1 MADKQLTFD
10 EDARASLM
18 RGVDEL
24 KRVVGLT
31 LGPSGR
37 NVLLSR
43 MFGLPIVCSDGVTV
57 AKEVEL
63 PEPYENL
70 GAQLVKEAASKTND
84 SVGDGTTTSVV
95 LTQSIVRNGFMNV
108 ASGANGMGIRDGV
121 DMAVQAVVSELK
133 SMAIP
138 VEDRQRV
145 ARVAALSAHEE
156 PIAELLADALDKVG
170 RDGVVTIEDSKT
182 LADELEFVE
191 GVRVDRGY
199 ISPHFVSDTQRME
212 VAIDNPMF
220 LITDQK
226 VSAPNDVIGIMEKM
240 LQAQT
245 RSLVIIAEDV
255 EGEALSTL
263 VVNKLRGT
271 IDCVAIKAPGFGERR
286 KALLEDIAIVTG
298 GTVISADRGLKVED
312 AEIDM
317 LGTARRLVANKD
329 ESTIVEGRG
338 DDNAIK
344 DRLDQ
349 LRVQIEETS
358 SDYDREKLQ
367 ERMAALVGGVAVLK
381 IGGATEPEVT
391 ERKSRAEDALSAT
404 RAAIEEGIVPG
415 GGVALV
421 RAGKVLADLE
431 KSLEG
436 DQALGVRMVQAAL
449 SAPLLLISE
458 NAGHEGQVILEGV
471 RNGEGDY
478 GFDADRGEFC
488 NLIEAGIIDPV
499 KVTRS
504 ALQNA
509 GSVAGMMMTT
519 QAIITEIPEFIPL
532 PEDIQDFMHDY
543 GAAHPRKRQELG
555 PNQPLMNNVA
565 GRA

>member
-10 EDARASLM
+10 EEARASLM

-24 KRVVGLT
+24 KRVVGIT

-63 PEPYENL
+63 EEPYANL

-84 SVGDGTTTSVV
+84 AVGDGTTTSVV
-95 LTQSIVRNGFMNV
+95 LAQSIVRNGFMNV
-108 ASGANGMGIRDGV
+108 ASGANGIGIRDGV
-121 DMAVQAVVSELK
+121 DKAVAAVVAELRT
-133 SMAIP
+133 MAIP
-138 VEDRQRV
+138 VEDKARI

-170 RDGVVTIEDSKT
+170 RDGVVTIEESKS
-182 LADELEFVE
+182 LDDELDFVE

-199 ISPHFVSDTQRME
+199 LSPHFVNDTQRME
-212 VAIDNPMF
+212 VAIDSPMF

-226 VSAPNDVIGIMEKM
+226 ISTPNEIVGIMEKM
-240 LQAQT
+240 LQSQN

-263 VVNKLRGT
+263 VVNKMRGT
-271 IDCVAIKAPGFGERR
+271 LECLAIKAPGFGERR

-298 GTVISADRGLKVED
+298 GTVISNDRGMKIED
-312 AEIDM
+312 AEIEH
-317 LGTARRLVANKD
+317 LGQARRIVANKD
-329 ESTIVEGRG
+329 ESTIIEGRG
-338 DDNAIK
+338 DDQGIK
-344 DRLDQ
+344 ERLEQ

-381 IGGATEPEVT
+381 IGGATEPEIT

-404 RAAIEEGIVPG
+404 RAAIEEGIVAG

-421 RAGKVLADLE
+421 RAGHVLIALE
-431 KSLEG
+431 KTLEG
-436 DQALGVRMVQAAL
+436 DQALGVRMVHQSL
-449 SAPLLLISE
+449 SAPLMLISD
-458 NAGHEGQVILEGV
+458 NAGHEGQVVLEAV
-471 RNGEGDY
+471 RNGKDDW
-478 GFDADRGEFC
+478 GFDADKGEYC

-504 ALQNA
+504 ALENA
-509 GSVAGMMMTT
+509 GSIAGMMMTT
-519 QAIITEIPEFIPL
+519 QAIITEIPVFVPL
-532 PEDIQDFMHDY
+532 PADIQDFMHD
-543 GAAHPRKRQELG
+543 
-555 PNQPLMNNVA
+555 
-565 GRA
+565 

>member
-10 EDARASLM
+10 EEARTSLM

-24 KRVVGLT
+24 KRVVGIT

-63 PEPYENL
+63 EEPYANL

-84 SVGDGTTTSVV
+84 AVGDGTTTSVV
-95 LTQSIVRNGFMNV
+95 LAQSIVRNGFMNV
-108 ASGANGMGIRDGV
+108 ASGANGIGIRDGV
-121 DMAVQAVVSELK
+121 DKAVAAVVAELRT
-133 SMAIP
+133 MAIP
-138 VEDRQRV
+138 VEDKARI

-170 RDGVVTIEDSKT
+170 RDGVVTIEESKS
-182 LADELEFVE
+182 LDDELDFVE

-199 ISPHFVSDTQRME
+199 LSPHFVNDTQRME
-212 VAIDNPMF
+212 VAIDSPMF

-226 VSAPNDVIGIMEKM
+226 ISSPNEIVGIMEKM
-240 LQAQT
+240 LQSQN

-263 VVNKLRGT
+263 VVNKMRGT
-271 IDCVAIKAPGFGERR
+271 LECLAIKAPGFGERR

-298 GTVISADRGLKVED
+298 GTVISNDRGMKIED
-312 AEIDM
+312 AEIEH
-317 LGTARRLVANKD
+317 LGQARRIVANKD
-329 ESTIVEGRG
+329 ESTIIEGRG
-338 DDNAIK
+338 DDQGIK
-344 DRLDQ
+344 ERLEQ

-381 IGGATEPEVT
+381 IGGATEPEIT

-404 RAAIEEGIVPG
+404 RAAIEEGIVAG

-421 RAGKVLADLE
+421 RAGHVLIALE
-431 KSLEG
+431 KTLEG
-436 DQALGVRMVQAAL
+436 DQALGVRMVHQSL
-449 SAPLLLISE
+449 SAPLMLISD
-458 NAGHEGQVILEGV
+458 NAGHEGQVVLEAV
-471 RNGEGDY
+471 RNGKDDW
-478 GFDADRGEFC
+478 GFDADKGEYC

-504 ALQNA
+504 ALENA
-509 GSVAGMMMTT
+509 GSIAGMMMTT
-519 QAIITEIPEFIPL
+519 QAIITEIPVFVPL
-532 PEDIQDFMHDY
+532 PADIQDFMHD
-543 GAAHPRKRQELG
+543 
-555 PNQPLMNNVA
+555 
-565 GRA
+565 

>member
-18 RGVDEL
+18 RGVDKL

-43 MFGLPIVCSDGVTV
+43 TFGLPVVCSDGVTI

-84 SVGDGTTTSVV
+84 AVGDGTTTSVV
-95 LTQSIVRNGFMNV
+95 LAQAIVRGGFMNV
-108 ASGANGMGIRDGV
+108 ASGANGIAIREGV
-121 DMAVQAVVSELK
+121 DKAVAAVVAELK
-133 SMAIP
+133 SMATP
-138 VEDRQRV
+138 VEGREQISRI
-145 ARVAALSAHEE
+145 AALSAHEE

-170 RDGVVTIEDSKT
+170 RDGVVTIEESKS
-182 LADELEFVE
+182 LSDELEFVE
-191 GVRVDRGY
+191 GVRIDRGY
-199 ISPHFVSDTQRME
+199 LSPHFVSDTQRME
-212 VAIDNPMF
+212 VALDDPMF

-226 VSAPNDVIGIMEKM
+226 ISAPNDIVGIMEKL
-240 LQAQT
+240 LQASK

-255 EGEALSTL
+255 DGEALSTL

-312 AEIDM
+312 AEIAL

-329 ESTIVEGRG
+329 DSTIIEGRG
-338 DDNAIK
+338 DDQAIK
-344 DRLDQ
+344 DRLEQ

-381 IGGATEPEVT
+381 IGGATEPEIN
-391 ERKSRAEDALSAT
+391 ERKSRAEDALSST

-421 RAGKVLADLE
+421 RAGHVLDDLE
-431 KSLEG
+431 KSLESE
-436 DQALGVRMVQAAL
+436 QALGVRIVRDAL
-449 SAPLLLISE
+449 NAPLVLISE
-458 NAGHEGQVILEGV
+458 NAGHEGQIVLEEV
-471 RNGEGDY
+471 RNGEGDW
-478 GFDADRGEFC
+478 GFDADRGEYRH
-488 NLIEAGIIDPV
+488 LIEAGIIDPV

-504 ALQNA
+504 ALENA
-509 GSVAGMMMTT
+509 GSIAGMMMTT

-532 PEDIQDFMHDY
+532 PQDIQDFMHD
-543 GAAHPRKRQELG
+543 
-555 PNQPLMNNVA
+555 
-565 GRA
+565 

>member
-1 MADKQLTFD
+1 MADKQLVFD
-10 EDARASLM
+10 EEARASLM

-24 KRVVGLT
+24 KRVVGIT

-63 PEPYENL
+63 EEPYENL
-70 GAQLVKEAASKTND
+70 GAQLVKEAAAKTND
-84 SVGDGTTTSVV
+84 AVGDGTTTSVV

-108 ASGANGMGIRDGV
+108 ASGANGIGIRDGV
-121 DMAVQAVVSELK
+121 DMAVEAVVTELRN
-133 SMAIP
+133 MAIP
-138 VEDRQRV
+138 VEDKERV
-145 ARVAALSAHEE
+145 TRVAALSAHEE
-156 PIAELLADALDKVG
+156 PIATLLADALDKVG
-170 RDGVVTIEDSKT
+170 RDGVVTIEESKSIE
-182 LADELEFVE
+182 DDLEFVE

-199 ISPHFVSDTQRME
+199 LSPHFVSDTQRME

-226 VSAPNDVIGIMEKM
+226 ISSPNEVVGIMEKM

-263 VVNKLRGT
+263 VVNKMRGT

-298 GTVISADRGLKVED
+298 GTVISADRGMNVAD
-312 AEIDM
+312 AEIEN
-317 LGTARRLVANKD
+317 LGTARRLIANKD

-338 DDNAIK
+338 DDQGIK
-344 DRLDQ
+344 ERLEQ

-381 IGGATEPEVT
+381 IGGATEPEIT

-421 RAGKVLADLE
+421 RAGLVLDNLVNTV
-431 KSLEG
+431 EG
-436 DQALGVRMVQAAL
+436 DQAVGMRMVRDAL
-449 SAPLLLISE
+449 AAPLLLISD
-458 NAGHEGQVILEGV
+458 NAGHEGQVVLDAV
-471 RNGEGDY
+471 RNGKDDW
-478 GFDADRGEFC
+478 GFDADKGEYC

-509 GSVAGMMMTT
+509 GSIAGMMMTT

-532 PEDIQDFMHDY
+532 PADIQDFMHD
-543 GAAHPRKRQELG
+543 
-555 PNQPLMNNVA
+555 
-565 GRA
+565 

>member
-10 EDARASLM
+10 EEARTSLM

-24 KRVVGLT
+24 KRVVGIT

-63 PEPYENL
+63 EEPYANL

-84 SVGDGTTTSVV
+84 AVGDGTTTSVV
-95 LTQSIVRNGFMNV
+95 LAQSIVRNGFMNV
-108 ASGANGMGIRDGV
+108 ASGANGIGIRDGV
-121 DMAVQAVVSELK
+121 DKAVAAVVAELRT
-133 SMAIP
+133 MAIP
-138 VEDRQRV
+138 VEDKARI

-170 RDGVVTIEDSKT
+170 RDGVVTIEESKS
-182 LADELEFVE
+182 LDDELDFVE

-199 ISPHFVSDTQRME
+199 LSPHFVNDTQRME
-212 VAIDNPMF
+212 VAIDSPMF

-226 VSAPNDVIGIMEKM
+226 ISSPNEIVGIMEKM
-240 LQAQT
+240 LQSQN

-263 VVNKLRGT
+263 VVNKMRGT
-271 IDCVAIKAPGFGERR
+271 LECLAIKAPGFGERR

-298 GTVISADRGLKVED
+298 GTVISNDRGMKIED
-312 AEIDM
+312 AEIEH
-317 LGTARRLVANKD
+317 LGQARRIVANKD
-329 ESTIVEGRG
+329 ESTIIEGRG
-338 DDNAIK
+338 DDQGIK
-344 DRLDQ
+344 DRLEQ

-381 IGGATEPEVT
+381 IGGATEPEIT

-404 RAAIEEGIVPG
+404 RAAIEEGIVAG

-421 RAGKVLADLE
+421 RAGHVLIALE
-431 KSLEG
+431 KTLEG
-436 DQALGVRMVQAAL
+436 DQALGVRMVHQSL
-449 SAPLLLISE
+449 SAPLMLISD
-458 NAGHEGQVILEGV
+458 NAGHEGQVVLEAV
-471 RNGEGDY
+471 RNGKDDW
-478 GFDADRGEFC
+478 GFDADKGEYC

-504 ALQNA
+504 ALENA
-509 GSVAGMMMTT
+509 GSIAGMMMTT
-519 QAIITEIPEFIPL
+519 QAIITEIPVFVPL
-532 PEDIQDFMHDY
+532 PADIQDFMHD
-543 GAAHPRKRQELG
+543 
-555 PNQPLMNNVA
+555 
-565 GRA
+565 